1 MPMVIALQRAQ
12 GGDVLTH
19 INEWEAAINVL
30 ERDYREE
37 ISDMSK
43 IGLFLGMAPEDLPD
57 TVIQQSHQLKGHR
70 HVNDKVASI
79 VDERARLKG
88 SNSVDMG
95 FCWTHVRRLE

>member
-1 MPMVIALQRAQ
+1 MPMVIALHRAK

-19 INEWEAAINVL
+19 ILEWEAVINVL

-43 IGLFLGMAPEDLPD
+43 IGLFLGMVPEDLPD
-57 TVIQQSHQLKGHR
+57 AVIQQSDQLNGYS
-70 HVNDKVASI
+70 HVNDKVTSI